1 MKPPSSV
8 VQSLQTEAH
17 RLGFELFGVSAA
29 VKPTGFSHLTTWLDQ
44 NYHGEMAYFERRRE
58 AYSDP
63 QHVLDEVRSLVILGM
78 RYAGGVSRISG
89 PRHAQIASY
98 AAVQIDYHDVIWEKL
113 DALGE
118 FLTSVIPEARW
129 RGVVDTAPLLERE
142 FAELAG
148 LGWAGKNTM
157 LINPRQGSYFFLS
170 ALLTDFE
177 LPPSEPF
184 TADHCGTCR
193 RCLEACPTDAFVD
206 AHVLDARRCISYL
219 TIEHRSPIPHDLREG
234 IGDWLFGCDVC
245 QDVCPWNRFAK
256 PPSTEEFREERSQPS
271 FDVIEILKLD
281 NEGFRRRFRHTPLW
295 RAKRRGLLR
304 NACIVAGN
312 LQSVAA
318 VPELM
323 RLLADEEP
331 LIRGAAAWGLGKISC
346 AEHQNLLTTR
356 LITETDAT
364 VRDEIVSALRMLKD
378 SLSPSESP
386 PSQSH

>member
-184 TADHCGTCR
+184 KADHCGTCR

-271 FDVIEILKLD
+271 FDVIDILKLD
-281 NEGFRRRFRHTPLW
+281 DKGFRLRFRHTPLW

-318 VPELM
+318 VPELT

-331 LIRGAAAWGLGKISC
+331 LIRGAAAWGLGKILR
-346 AEHQNLLTTR
+346 AEHQDLLTAR
-356 LITETDAT
+356 LNTETDAT
-364 VRDEIVSALRMLKD
+364 VRDEIELALRMLKD